1 MRKLL
6 HRPMLLFGV
15 CVVPALLGAPGAEP
29 PQAGALIPAGQPAGQ
44 LKVLVLE
51 GSPHERGVT
60 HGRTLKQQIHRFI
73 RIWKAELAREYK
85 MDSDIFIKRFAQNTN
100 YVSAMKRWTPDLL
113 EEIHGIAEGAGL
125 DFDTTLVL
133 QLIDEYWV
141 NGEAVARE
149 HCSSLGFS
157 KRGKQPAC
165 VAQNLDVES
174 FRDGFQI
181 ILHIKHPDSGL
192 ESFVLS
198 HAGLI
203 GANGMNNRALGIC
216 CNTLAQLSN
225 CRDGLPVAC
234 VIRGV
239 LQQETEEAALA
250 FLHRIKHASGQNYII
265 GGPANVYDLE
275 CSATKVS
282 RFKVK
287 EHDDVVWH
295 TNHSLVNDDY
305 NAKYRAAL
313 AKQPKSQ
320 GAGNSVTRLE
330 CLARRLTKQST
341 GSRIDLIKE
350 TLASKDS
357 PTNPVC
363 RSRGKGAGFT
373 FASTIMELSAP
384 PVLNIAPGPP
394 AETPYETLTFSVEP
408 RASKP

>member
-1 MRKLL
+1 
-6 HRPMLLFGV
+6 MLLFV
-15 CVVPALLGAPGAEP
+15 ACVVLALLGSATGAERRQP
-29 PQAGALIPAGQPAGQ
+29 AALTPAAPSAGQF
-44 LKVLVLE
+44 KVLVLE

-60 HGRTLKQQIHRFI
+60 HGRMLKDQIHRFI
-73 RIWKAELAREYK
+73 RTWKAELAREYK
-85 MDSDIFIKRFAQNTN
+85 IDADTFIKRFAQKTD

-141 NGEAVARE
+141 NGEAVARDR
-149 HCSSLGFS
+149 CSSLGFS
-157 KRGKQPAC
+157 KRGEQPAC

-174 FRDGFQI
+174 FRDGFQL

-192 ESFVLS
+192 EAFVLS

-239 LQQETEEAALA
+239 LEQQTEKDALA
-250 FLHRIKHASGQNYII
+250 FLNRIKHASGQNYIL

-287 EHDDVVWH
+287 ERDDVIWH
-295 TNHSLVNDDY
+295 TNHPLVNDDY
-305 NAKYRAAL
+305 NAAYRAAL
-313 AKQPKSQ
+313 AKTPKSQ

-330 CLARRLTKQST
+330 CLARRLMKEST
-341 GSRIDLIKE
+341 GPRIDLIKE

-357 PTNPVC
+357 PTHPVC
-363 RSRGKGAGFT
+363 RSRGKAAGFT
-373 FASTIMELSAP
+373 FASTIMVLSAP
-384 PVLNIAPGPP
+384 PELHIAPGPP
-394 AETPYETLTFSVEP
+394 DETPYETLKFSVQR
-408 RASKP
+408 RASNP

>member
-1 MRKLL
+1 M
-6 HRPMLLFGV
+6 PLFV
-15 CVVPALLGAPGAEP
+15 ACVVPALLGGAPGAE
-29 PQAGALIPAGQPAGQ
+29 QRQSATLTPAGQSAAQ

-60 HGRTLKQQIHRFI
+60 HGRTLKDQIHQFI
-73 RIWKAELAREYK
+73 RIWKAALAREYK
-85 MDSDIFIKRFAQNTN
+85 IDADTFIKRFAQKTD

-157 KRGKQPAC
+157 KRGEQPAC
-165 VAQNLDVES
+165 IAQNLDVES
-174 FRDGFQI
+174 FRDGFQL

-225 CRDGLPVAC
+225 RRDGLPVAC

-239 LQQETEEAALA
+239 LEQQTEEDALA
-250 FLHRIKHASGQNYII
+250 FLHRIKHASGQNYIL
-265 GGPANVYDLE
+265 GGPTNVYDLE

-287 EHDDVVWH
+287 ERDDVVWH
-295 TNHSLVNDDY
+295 TNHPLVNDDY
-305 NAKYRAAL
+305 NAQYRAAL
-313 AKQPKSQ
+313 AKPPKSQ
-320 GAGNSVTRLE
+320 GPSNSVTRLE
-330 CLARRLTKQST
+330 CLARRLTTKST
-341 GSRIDLIKE
+341 GSRIELIKE

-357 PTNPVC
+357 STHPVC
-363 RSRGKGAGFT
+363 RSRGKSAGFT
-373 FASTIMELSAP
+373 FASTIMVLSTP
-384 PVLNIAPGPP
+384 PVLHIAPGPP
-394 AETPYETLTFSVEP
+394 AETPYETLTFSVQR
-408 RASKP
+408 RASNP